1 MQFCNFVTVNCQFSN
16 NMIEYILGNITE
28 LSPTLAVVE
37 ANGVGYGINITLS
50 TYTALEGKQSAKLY
64 VYESIRE
71 DAYVLYGF
79 ATKEERQMF
88 LLLISVSGVGAG
100 TARMI
105 LSSVSTA
112 ELRDAVL
119 LGNEMLLKGI
129 KGIGLKTAQRI
140 IIDLKDKVAG
150 VDTGTATGQAKTNGM
165 SAAAEEAVQAL
176 VMLGFASAAVRK
188 TVQKICSD
196 SPALSVEHIIKQS
209 LKMM

>member
-1 MQFCNFVTVNCQFSN
+1 
-16 NMIEYILGNITE
+16 MIEYISGNITE
-28 LSPTLAVVE
+28 LTPTLAVIE
-37 ANGVGYGINITLS
+37 ANGVGYGINITLG
-50 TYTALEGKQSAKLY
+50 TYSAINGKQSAKLFI
-64 VYESIRE
+64 YEAIRE

-119 LGNEMLLKGI
+119 SGNELILKGV

-140 IIDLKDKVAG
+140 IVDLRDKVAG
-150 VDTGTATGQAKTNGM
+150 VDTSAVATGVSQAAQVSGV
-165 SAAAEEAVQAL
+165 SEEASQAL
-176 VMLGFASAAVRK
+176 VMLGFPNANVRK
-188 TVQKICSD
+188 VVQKIVSETP
-196 SPALSVEHIIKQS
+196 SLSVEQIIKQA

>member
-1 MQFCNFVTVNCQFSN
+1 
-16 NMIEYILGNITE
+16 MIEYITGNITE

-50 TYTALEGKQSAKLY
+50 TYSALEGKQSAKLY
-64 VYESIRE
+64 VYEAIRE

-79 ATKEERQMF
+79 ASKEERQMF

-119 LGNEMLLKGI
+119 LGNEVLLKGI

-150 VDTGTATGQAKTNGM
+150 VDAGTATGQAKANGM
-165 SAAAEEAVQAL
+165 SATAEEAVQAL
-176 VMLGFASAAVRK
+176 VMLGFTPAAVRK

-196 SPALSVEHIIKQS
+196 SPALSVEQIIKQS

>member
-1 MQFCNFVTVNCQFSN
+1 
-16 NMIEYILGNITE
+16 MIEYISGNIAE
-28 LSPTLAVVE
+28 LTPTLAVIE
-37 ANGVGYGINITLS
+37 ANGVGYGINITLG
-50 TYTALEGKQSAKLY
+50 TYSAINGKQSAKLFI
-64 VYESIRE
+64 YEAIRE

-119 LGNEMLLKGI
+119 SGNELILKGV

-140 IIDLKDKVAG
+140 IVDLRDKVAS
-150 VDTGTATGQAKTNGM
+150 VDTSAVATGVSQAAQVSGV
-165 SAAAEEAVQAL
+165 SEEASQAL
-176 VMLGFASAAVRK
+176 VMLGFPNTNVRK
-188 TVQKICSD
+188 VVQKIVSETP
-196 SPALSVEHIIKQS
+196 SLSVEQIIKQA